1 MSMRGL
7 LSLPLYAAVSGAAA
21 GFAAWLGRRFPVRLF
36 LAFLLLPFLFLFPA
50 FGGNRTVFPVDHA
63 TSLPPWS
70 ALAQSPPANPNL
82 NDVATEIAPWAKAVR
97 IAWKEGSIPWRNQW
111 NACGSPLAANG
122 QSAPF
127 SPLTVLM
134 GALPLAEAF
143 DFAAAV
149 KLFLALAGTWLWLS
163 ELGIRL
169 RAAALGAILFA
180 FSFTIV
186 PWLLFPLTFV
196 IALWPWALFAIER
209 LRDPGMRSRAAAAL
223 AAVFAFEL
231 LAGHPESVVLGVLF
245 AVVWLV
251 GRLAARDL
259 AEPTPVLAHAA
270 FAGLVA
276 TGLAAFLLVPELFAI
291 RDSNRAVTALEFSR
305 RLPVRLAPHGP
316 AWPLG
321 VVTSL
326 LPRSLGDAMTSPMLP
341 PAAGSFP
348 EMALAHFGV
357 VGWAAALLL
366 FRRGS
371 RRSRPEL
378 ALLLPLTLGFATAIL
393 LWPVFDLFFSL
404 PGVKLMLPLRFFTW
418 VALAG
423 SALAAFE
430 VDRLARD
437 LEHDRANGRPLF
449 LSAAVTLA
457 VVAAADVR
465 LRPLWLAADSLRS
478 QRRAVA
484 GAGVFLVAVAVAG
497 LAFRASR
504 GRRLAALLPL
514 LLAVLAAGELF
525 WQGRR
530 LYRAGRVAGFY
541 PTTPLVDFLRRQ
553 PRPFRVLGE
562 DAALYPSSNVFAG
575 VQDVRI
581 HDPVE
586 RREYVEWLDRA
597 CGYDPGRYFKHVR
610 DLNCPALDF
619 LNVKYLITGP
629 RRASPGSKWSTA
641 YAGGDGTVFENR
653 DVLPRVFAQARGS
666 VRVSAYRE
674 TTNTVSFR
682 ADVRDD
688 RAVLVASLVQD
699 GGWTARDERN
709 ADLPVSRANGPFLAV
724 TVPAGEHLVRLR
736 YSPPGLRAGLL
747 ITMAAASGIL
757 ILALAR
763 RRRAVSSRT
772 AEL

>member
-21 GFAAWLGRRFPVRLF
+21 GFSAWLGRRFPVRICF
-36 LAFLLLPFLFLFPA
+36 AFLLLPVLFLFPA
-50 FGGNRTVFPVDHA
+50 FGGNRTNFPVDHA
-63 TSLPPWS
+63 TSLPPWNS
-70 ALAQSPPANPNL
+70 HAHSPPANPNL
-82 NDVATEIAPWAKAVR
+82 NDVATEMAPWAKAVR

-127 SPLTVLM
+127 SPLTFLM

-163 ELGIRL
+163 ELGIRP
-169 RAAALGAILFA
+169 RAAALGAVLFA

-186 PWLLFPLTFV
+186 PWLFFPHTSV

-209 LRDPGMRSRAAAAL
+209 LRDPEMRSRATAAL
-223 AAVFAFEL
+223 AGVFAFEL

-251 GRLAARDL
+251 GRLMTRDF
-259 AEPTPVLAHAA
+259 AEPRPVLARVA

-291 RDSNRAVTALEFSR
+291 RDSNRAITALEFSR

-321 VVTSL
+321 VLTSL
-326 LPRSLGDAMTSPMLP
+326 LPRSLGDAITSPMLP
-341 PAAGSFP
+341 LAAGSFP

-393 LWPVFDLFFSL
+393 FWPVFDLFFSL

-430 VDRLARD
+430 VDRFARD
-437 LEHDRANGRPLF
+437 LEDDRANGTALF

-457 VVAAADVR
+457 LVTAAYVR
-465 LRPLWLAADSLRS
+465 LRPLWLAADSLRP
-478 QRRAVA
+478 QQRAVA
-484 GAGVFLVAVAVAG
+484 GAGVFLVAVAGAG
-497 LAFRASR
+497 LAFRTSR
-504 GRRLAALLPL
+504 ARRLAAVLPL
-514 LLAVLAAGELF
+514 LLAVLAVGELF

-530 LYRAGRVAGFY
+530 LYRAGSVGGFY

-553 PRPFRVLGE
+553 PGPFRVLGE

-586 RREYVEWLDRA
+586 RREYIEWLDRA
-597 CGYDPGRYFKHVR
+597 CGYDPSAYFKHVR

-629 RRASPGSKWSTA
+629 RRASPGPKWLTA
-641 YAGGDGTVFENR
+641 YAGEDGTVFENR
-653 DVLPRVFAQARGS
+653 DALPRVLAPAKGA
-666 VRVSAYRE
+666 VRVSRYRE
-674 TTNTVSFR
+674 TTNTISFQ

-709 ADLPVSRANGPFLAV
+709 TVLPVSRANGPFLAV
-724 TVPAGEHLVRLR
+724 TVPAGEHLIRLR

-747 ITMAAASGIL
+747 VTLATAGGIL
-757 ILALAR
+757 VPTVAR
-763 RRRAVSSRT
+763 RRRPASSRT